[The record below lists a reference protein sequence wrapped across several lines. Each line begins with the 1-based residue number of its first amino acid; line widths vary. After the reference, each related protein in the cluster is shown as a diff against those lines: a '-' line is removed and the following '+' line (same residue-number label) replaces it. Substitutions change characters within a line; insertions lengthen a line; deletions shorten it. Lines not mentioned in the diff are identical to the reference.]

1 MSYFSTKKIV
11 KRKDIGEIVDGNQVY
26 DIVESVV
33 DSNREFHQI
42 EAAIVNHV
50 WLDPKAKEFP
60 KIKVTIGTEEI
71 LMPNYS
77 LLGTITATY
86 THSRKTI
93 NFVKSISSH
102 MVVYPDVGE
111 KVNMANFDGDIYWYS
126 PLNLN
131 QNVNV
136 NRIAGI
142 GGNISHEAT
151 KFNRKLAPQTGDV
164 IIQGR
169 YGQSMRFG
177 SDSGNEFPTVK
188 IVCGQAEVEENVDVK
203 NADSA
208 FPQIENL
215 DFDGSSIYM
224 TSGPEEIGLIPSSK
238 TDNKPTKLFGNQ
250 IILNSDRII
259 FQAKGNPVNKTGSI
273 HMFASNQVL
282 ITANTFITL
291 ECGAGVESELE
302 TGGYKRG
309 HIYLGTKADEEQN
322 PIVKGRQLADVLEG
336 ILKMVS
342 EFATAIQ
349 TGAVDGA
356 DITPTLQNS
365 STNLLAQLDE
375 VKKTIPTMYSKTVF
389 THN

>member
-1 MSYFSTKKIV
+1 MSYFSAKKIV

-93 NFVKSISSH
+93 NFVKPISSH

-169 YGQSMRFG
+169 YGQSMRLG
-177 SDSGNEFPTVK
+177 SDSGDEFPTVK

-208 FPQIENL
+208 FPQIENI

-224 TSGPEEIGLIPSSK
+224 T
-238 TDNKPTKLFGNQ
+238 
-250 IILNSDRII
+250 
-259 FQAKGNPVNKTGSI
+259 
-273 HMFASNQVL
+273 
-282 ITANTFITL
+282 
-291 ECGAGVESELE
+291 
-302 TGGYKRG
+302 
-309 HIYLGTKADEEQN
+309 
-322 PIVKGRQLADVLEG
+322 
-336 ILKMVS
+336 
-342 EFATAIQ
+342 
-349 TGAVDGA
+349 
-356 DITPTLQNS
+356 
-365 STNLLAQLDE
+365 
-375 VKKTIPTMYSKTVF
+375 
-389 THN
+389 